1 MSIFRCRPAVKDYIW
16 GGDRLKREWNIE
28 TSLDKAAEAW
38 VLSCHPDGSCVIDG
52 GEFDGRTLA
61 DVIHILGREVLGTD
75 AADCDDLPILVKLI
89 DARDDLSIQ
98 VHPDDDYAMEHEHQR
113 GKTEAWYILDAL
125 PGSVLY
131 HGFQRDVSRE
141 EFERRIREGTLL
153 EILNRVSVKRGDV
166 FFISPGTLHAIG
178 GGILLAEIQQ
188 SSNVTYR
195 IYDYDRRDAFGNRR
209 ELHVDKALDVTQRK
223 RPETAVSGE
232 HIAQCD
238 FFTVDRASCKESGG
252 MVTGVT
258 DNSSFTGIL
267 VTDGE
272 GVLAL
277 KSGTEAFACRKGDSF
292 FVTAGS
298 GEWTI
303 GGSAE
308 FLITRV

>member
-1 MSIFRCRPAVKDYIW
+1 MSILRCRPVVKDCIW
-16 GGDRLKREWNIE
+16 GGDRLKKEWNIE

-52 GEFDGRTLA
+52 GEFDGRTLG
-61 DVIHILGREVLGTD
+61 DVIRILGKEVLGTN
-75 AADCDDLPILVKLI
+75 AAGCDDLPILVKLI
-89 DARDDLSIQ
+89 DAKDDLSIQ
-98 VHPDDDYAMEHEHQR
+98 VHPDDDYALKHEHQR

-131 HGFQRDVSRE
+131 HGFKSDVSKE
-141 EFERRIREGTLL
+141 EFSRRISEGTLT
-153 EILNRVSVKRGDV
+153 EILNRESVKRGDV
-166 FFISPGTLHAIG
+166 FFIPPGTLHAIG

-195 IYDYDRRDAFGNRR
+195 IYDYDRRDASGNKR
-209 ELHVDKALDVTQRK
+209 ELHVDKALEVTQRK
-223 RPETAVSGE
+223 RPERAASGE
-232 HIAQCD
+232 HIAQCAY
-238 FFTVDRASCKESGG
+238 FTVDRASCAESGG
-252 MVTGVT
+252 EVTCVTGPG
-258 DNSSFTGIL
+258 SFTHIL

-272 GVLAL
+272 GELSQ

-303 GGSAE
+303 RGSAE
-308 FLITRV
+308 FLTTRV